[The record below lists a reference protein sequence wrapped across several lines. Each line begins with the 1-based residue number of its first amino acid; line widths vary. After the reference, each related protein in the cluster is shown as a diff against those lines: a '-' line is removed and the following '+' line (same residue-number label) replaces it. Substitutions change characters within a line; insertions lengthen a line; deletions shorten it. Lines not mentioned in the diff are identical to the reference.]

1 MNPVNI
7 TREEARI
14 RSTVISTI
22 GYRVVVDLSGRD
34 PQGNPLADPTGT
46 FVSSSTIAFTSNGE
60 PTHAD
65 LIAEGVYAAEL
76 DGVPL
81 DPAAFHD
88 HRYPIEA
95 PAGEHRL
102 TIVALCRYSHS
113 GEGLHRFVDPADNR
127 TYLYTQF
134 EIADARRVYA
144 DFEQPDQKGTFQL
157 EVIAPKGW
165 TVISNSGEVT
175 VSDGPYDDVS
185 TWQFGATPRISTYL
199 TALVAGDYHVD
210 EGTVRTRAGAD
221 IQANILCRQ
230 SMVQFL
236 DAERIR
242 TTTQRG
248 FEVYEA
254 EFGHPYPFGKYDQSF
269 VPEFNAGAMENVG
282 CVTHRDDYL
291 FRSKVT
297 AAAYDSR
304 DNTILHEL
312 AHMWCGDLVTMTWW
326 DDLWLNESFA
336 EWASH
341 HCQEKIVARYG
352 GVNPWVS
359 FANQRKTWGYTQDQ
373 LPTTH
378 PIAADMVD
386 LATVEQNFDGIT
398 YAKGAS
404 TLKQLVAF
412 VGEEAFLAGVR
423 AYLAEH
429 AFGNAQLSDLLDQL
443 QKSSGR
449 DLSDFTASWLRTPGV
464 NTVRPDFDL
473 DGNGNFTR
481 FDVVQ
486 SASAQFP
493 TLRTHRLGIG
503 IYSLTD
509 SGLVRTDGLEVDIHG
524 ERTPIAAL
532 AGHPRGDLIL
542 LNDAD
547 LTYAKVRL
555 DEASLATL
563 TAHIDQL
570 ADPLARALCWGAA
583 WDMCRDAELAAQ
595 DYVALVS
602 SGLPSEQD
610 LTAVQSLIRQA
621 SAATLSY
628 TAPRLREGV
637 RADLV
642 ATLAGLLK
650 QAEPGSD
657 HQLALTNGLVALI
670 GAAGVTLLKG
680 WLAGEEV
687 PEGLEVDQDLRWRIV
702 SALARL
708 GAADADL
715 IAAERDRDNTSS
727 GAEQAAGALAALPT
741 PQAKE
746 AAWARATEEAGVP
759 NETYRSIVSH
769 FANPDQE
776 EVLKPFAARYLQL
789 CEAIDAG
796 EGQWSTAG
804 HAQIQNALLWLF
816 PSEVADREWLDELS
830 AWMNSRTLSSTVR
843 RVLLERADAAERALR
858 CQARSARA
866 ATR

>member
-7 TREEARI
+7 TRDEARA
-14 RSTVISTI
+14 RSAIVTTL

-46 FVSSSTIAFTSNGE
+46 FVSSSTIRFTGTGG

-65 LIAEGVYAAEL
+65 LIADGVYAAEL
-76 DGVPL
+76 DGHPL
-81 DPAAFHD
+81 DPAAHHD

-95 PAGEHRL
+95 PAGEHEL
-102 TIVALCRYSHS
+102 TIVALCRFSHS
-113 GEGLHRFVDPADNR
+113 GEGLHRFVDPADDR
-127 TYLYTQF
+127 VYLYTQF
-134 EIADARRVYA
+134 ETADARRMYA
-144 DFEQPDQKGTFQL
+144 NFEQPDQKGTFELQ
-157 EVIAPKGW
+157 VIAPKGW
-165 TVISNSGEVT
+165 TVISNSAEVT
-175 VSDGPYDDVS
+175 VSDGPYEDVS

-210 EGTVRTRAGAD
+210 EGTIRTRAGQD

-230 SMVQFL
+230 SMKGFL
-236 DAERIR
+236 DADRIR

-254 EFGHPYPFGKYDQSF
+254 EFGHPYPFDKYDQSF

-297 AAAYDSR
+297 SAAYESR

-312 AHMWCGDLVTMTWW
+312 AHMWFGDLVTMTWW

-359 FANQRKTWGYTQDQ
+359 FANQRKNWGYSQDQ

-412 VGEEAFLAGVR
+412 VGEEPFLAGVR
-423 AYLAEH
+423 AYLAAN
-429 AFGNAQLSDLLDQL
+429 AFGNSQLSDLLDQL
-443 QKSSGR
+443 QKASGR

-473 DGNGNFTR
+473 DESGALTR

-486 SASAQFP
+486 TASPRFP
-493 TLRTHRLGIG
+493 TLRTHRMGIG

-509 SGLVRTDGLEVDIHG
+509 EGLVRTDGLEVDIHG

-532 AGHPRGDLIL
+532 IGRSRGDLIL

-547 LTYAKVRL
+547 LSYAKVRL
-555 DEASLATL
+555 DDASLAAL
-563 TAHIDQL
+563 TAHIDRL
-570 ADPLARALCWGAA
+570 VDPLARALCWGAA
-583 WDMCRDAELAAQ
+583 WDMCRDAELKAQ
-595 DYVALVS
+595 NYVTLVCN
-602 SGLPSEQD
+602 GLASETD

-621 SAATLSY
+621 VTAALAY
-628 TAPRLREGV
+628 TAPELRDDV
-637 RADLV
+637 RAELIS
-642 ATLAGLLK
+642 TLARLLK
-650 QAEPGSD
+650 EAEPGSD
-657 HQLALTNGLVALI
+657 HQLALANGLVGAI
-670 GAAGVTLLKG
+670 GAEGVALLKG
-680 WLAGEEV
+680 WLDGEEV
-687 PEGLEVDQDLRWRIV
+687 PEGLGIDQDMRWRIV

-708 GAADADL
+708 GAADEAF
-715 IAAERDRDNTSS
+715 IAAEQDRDNTSS
-727 GAEQAAGALAALPT
+727 GAEQAAGARAAVPT
-741 PQAKE
+741 AEAKA
-746 AAWARATEEAGVP
+746 AAWNRATDEAGVP
-759 NETYRSIVSH
+759 NETYRQIVSH
-769 FANPDQE
+769 FDNPGQE
-776 EVLKPFAARYLQL
+776 EVLRPYAEKYLQL
-789 CEAIDAG
+789 CAAIDAG
-796 EGQWSTAG
+796 EGQWGQAG
-804 HAQIQNALLWLF
+804 HAQVQNALQWLF
-816 PSEVADREWLDELS
+816 PGEVADRAWLDELGT
-830 AWMNSRTLSSTVR
+830 WMGARDLTSTVR
-843 RVLLERADAAERALR
+843 RVLLERADGAERALR
-858 CQARSARA
+858 CQARSRS
-866 ATR
+866 